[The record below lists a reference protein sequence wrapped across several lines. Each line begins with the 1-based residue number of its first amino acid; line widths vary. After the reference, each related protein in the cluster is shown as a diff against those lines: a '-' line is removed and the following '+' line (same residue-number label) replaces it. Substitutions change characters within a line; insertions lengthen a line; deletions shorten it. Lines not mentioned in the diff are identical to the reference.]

1 MLRDISHSPSLWKA
15 SRSNPRPSFLNCT
28 QNDATSVP
36 FCLTTI
42 YYYFVLILG
51 LKSILNVLYRS
62 FILWR
67 SGDIDIHFLKIF
79 YSLSNQI
86 SFFSILSN
94 FFLTKMTC
102 ATNDLYF
109 YNPHHSNFLTLFK
122 NIFSFFLSF
131 TFLLSI
137 HSFVHCCFLHIFYF
151 LYFLHSNVCFISRVN
166 E

>member
-94 FFLTKMTC
+94 FFWQKWHVPQMIYTFTTHIIPIFL
-102 ATNDLYF
+102 LY
-109 YNPHHSNFLTLFK
+109 SK
-122 NIFSFFLSF
+122 IFFLSF
-131 TFLLSI
+131 FLLLFFI
-137 HSFVHCCFLHIFYF
+137 LKYMLPF
-151 LYFLHSNVCFISRVN
+151 LYTT
-166 E
+166 

>member
-67 SGDIDIHFLKIF
+67 SGDITSIF
-79 YSLSNQI
+79 KDFLSNQI
-86 SFFSILSN
+86 SFVFPFCPT

-122 NIFSFFLSF
+122 NIFFSFFLLLFFFQFILLFIVAFFIFFISF
-131 TFLLSI
+131 
-137 HSFVHCCFLHIFYF
+137 IFYT
-151 LYFLHSNVCFISRVN
+151 LLVKLLA
-166 E
+166 